1 MTMLKKLK
9 SLFVVEDEHGASA
22 AKPVESGEEDI
33 VPEVKSGTVIPD
45 SDASPRADTSVA
57 GGKVSDKFLNILL
70 AAMDKQNLDGFDYL
84 EYKQSLQSLDQI
96 SMDEPTKYRSA
107 FAMAQTMGANA
118 SNLVKTAQ
126 HYLQVLAEE
135 EKKFEQALVNQRN
148 LQITEKEQNLKSF
161 NQSIA
166 DKTSQIQK
174 LTEEINQIRKN
185 MENMT
190 GELQEAQFKLDS
202 TKNDFLITYQSLV
215 DHIRKDIENMNQYLK

>member
-1 MTMLKKLK
+1 MLKKLK
-9 SLFVVEDEHGASA
+9 SLFVIEDEHGSSA
-22 AKPVESGEEDI
+22 AKPVESTEEEI
-33 VPEVKSGTVIPD
+33 VPAVQSNPVVPD
-45 SDASPRADTSVA
+45 NDPSPMVEKSVA

-70 AAMDKQNLDGFDYL
+70 AAMDKKNLDGFDYL

-135 EKKFEQALVNQRN
+135 EKKFEQALINQRN
-148 LQITEKEQNLKSF
+148 LQITEKEQKLKTF

-166 DKTSQIQK
+166 DKTGQIQK

-190 GELQEAQFKLDS
+190 GELQEAQFKLDT

-215 DHIRKDIENMNQYLK
+215 DHIRQDIENMNQYLK

>member
-45 SDASPRADTSVA
+45 SDVSPRADTSVA

-215 DHIRKDIENMNQYLK
+215 DHIRQDIENMNQYLK

>member
-45 SDASPRADTSVA
+45 SDVSPRADTSVA